1 MKELLLGV
9 LFILI
14 VGIGGLVYRNAV
26 EHPSRPIACPLE
38 AKMCPD
44 GTAVGRTGPSCT
56 FPVCPPPNVS
66 LDEVGVGFAIPEGFA
81 AASAFDAS
89 SVATYQMRGT
99 ASSSAGWIIVR
110 RYPLDASSTALSVIQ
125 KTALGGASGLPVSVT
140 AYSSPLLGERRLSDL
155 LTWAEKKKT
164 KAKGKLAYFVELK
177 VDGDESRRD
186 ALVNAIVKELK
197 DHKALDRSVLIS
209 FDEPVLMAVKRL
221 HPTVSTGFLYSDLLY
236 DVMER
241 AKRLKVNHVLPRKDR
256 VTGDLVNEAH
266 AEGMAVM
273 AWTADRLDEFR
284 KLVVWGVDAIATNY
298 PDRLI
303 EFYQR

>member
-1 MKELLLGV
+1 MGHAPENTMTS
-9 LFILI
+9 F
-14 VGIGGLVYRNAV
+14 
-26 EHPSRPIACPLE
+26 EE
-38 AKMCPD
+38 A
-44 GTAVGRTGPSCT
+44 
-56 FPVCPPPNVS
+56 VS
-66 LDEVGVGFAIPEGFA
+66 LGADMLE
-81 AASAFDAS
+81 FDVRLSKDRVPVVVHDANLDRTS
-89 SVATYQMRGT
+89 NRSLNVADLN
-99 ASSSAGWIIVR
+99 VKDLLE
-110 RYPLDASSTALSVIQ
+110 LDAGSWFDMRFAD
-125 KTALGGASGLPVSVT
+125 
-140 AYSSPLLGERRLSDL
+140 ERIPRLTDL

-164 KAKGKLAYFVELK
+164 KGKGKLSYFVELK
-177 VDGDESRRD
+177 VDGDETRRD

-197 DHKALDRSVLIS
+197 DRKALDRSVLIS
-209 FDEPVLMAVKRL
+209 FDEPVLMAIKRL

>member
-1 MKELLLGV
+1 MFTVRQKKGKLPWV
-9 LFILI
+9 
-14 VGIGGLVYRNAV
+14 VGHRGAMGHAPENTMTSF
-26 EHPSRPIACPLE
+26 EE
-38 AKMCPD
+38 A
-44 GTAVGRTGPSCT
+44 
-56 FPVCPPPNVS
+56 VS
-66 LDEVGVGFAIPEGFA
+66 LGADMLE
-81 AASAFDAS
+81 FDVRLSKDRVPVVVHDANLDRTS
-89 SVATYQMRGT
+89 NRSLNVADLN
-99 ASSSAGWIIVR
+99 VKDLLE
-110 RYPLDASSTALSVIQ
+110 LDAGSWFDMRFAN
-125 KTALGGASGLPVSVT
+125 
-140 AYSSPLLGERRLSDL
+140 ERIPRLADL

-177 VDGDESRRD
+177 VDGDETRRD

-197 DHKALDRSVLIS
+197 DRKALDRSVLIS
-209 FDEPVLMAVKRL
+209 FDEPVLMAIKRL